1 MTFSIHDLLFNLFSL
16 LAIACAFTVVTTPN
30 PIHSVLFLV
39 GTFVNAGCLLVLFGA
54 EYLGITFIIVYVGA
68 IAIVFLFVI
77 MMLNIKQSE
86 LKESLRGRMARYL
99 PIGGIIS
106 FVSLGLLLLTLSED
120 SPGLSGSFGSD
131 ELRYVTQECPYV
143 NWVELADEL
152 TNLET
157 LGCILYTHYMFQLI
171 VAGMLLLVSMILVI
185 VLTGFRHEYIKHQDL
200 YEQVS
205 KDSDDCWTLWDGRDV
220 APAANGV
227 AKG

>member
-106 FVSLGLLLLTLSED
+106 FVSLGLLLLTLS
-120 SPGLSGSFGSD
+120 
-131 ELRYVTQECPYV
+131 
-143 NWVELADEL
+143 
-152 TNLET
+152 
-157 LGCILYTHYMFQLI
+157 
-171 VAGMLLLVSMILVI
+171 
-185 VLTGFRHEYIKHQDL
+185 
-200 YEQVS
+200 
-205 KDSDDCWTLWDGRDV
+205 
-220 APAANGV
+220 
-227 AKG
+227 

>member
-68 IAIVFLFVI
+68 ITIVFLFVI

-106 FVSLGLLLLTLSED
+106 LVSLGLLLLTLSED
-120 SPGLSGSFGSD
+120 SPGFAGSFGSD

-157 LGCILYTHYMFQLI
+157 LGCVLYTHYMFQLI

-220 APAANGV
+220 APAPNGV